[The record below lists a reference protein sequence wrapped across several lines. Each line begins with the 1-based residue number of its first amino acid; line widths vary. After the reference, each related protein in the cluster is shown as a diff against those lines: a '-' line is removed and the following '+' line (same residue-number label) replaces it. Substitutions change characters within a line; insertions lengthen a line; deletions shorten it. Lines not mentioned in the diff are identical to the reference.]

1 MTGTILVVEDEP
13 IAAMDLQESL
23 ERMGHAVV
31 GIVASG
37 DEVPTAVL
45 SLRPDVVIMDIH
57 LKSYIDGIDAAA
69 RLRLL
74 SSVPVIYVTAYPAR
88 SLMDRAM
95 KTAPVAY
102 LEKPID
108 ESLLRSCIEKA
119 LSDLQPA

>member
-23 ERMGHAVV
+23 ERMGHAVA

-37 DEVPTAVL
+37 DEVPAAVL
-45 SLRPDVVIMDIH
+45 SLRPDLVIMDIH
-57 LKSYIDGIDAAA
+57 LKSYIDGIDAVS

-74 SSVPVIYVTAYPAR
+74 SDVPVIYVTAYPAR
-88 SLMDRAM
+88 SLMERAM
-95 KTAPVAY
+95 KSAPAAY

-108 ESLLRSCIEKA
+108 ESLLRAGIEKA
-119 LSDLQPA
+119 LSGLQPA

>member
-1 MTGTILVVEDEP
+1 MTGTILIVEDEP
-13 IAAMDLQESL
+13 LAAMDLQESL

-31 GIVASG
+31 GIVSSG
-37 DEVPTAVL
+37 DEVPGAVL

-74 SSVPVIYVTAYPAR
+74 SNVPVIYVTAYPAR
-88 SLMDRAM
+88 SLLDRAM
-95 KTAPVAY
+95 KTSPAAY

-108 ESLLRSCIEKA
+108 ESLLRSSVEKA
-119 LSDLQPA
+119 LSEPQPA

>member
-13 IAAMDLQESL
+13 IAAMDMQESL

-31 GIVASG
+31 GIIATG
-37 DEVPTAVL
+37 DEVPAAVL

-57 LKSYIDGIDAAA
+57 LKSYIDGIDAVS

-74 SSVPVIYVTAYPAR
+74 SDVPVIYVTAYPAR
-88 SLMDRAM
+88 SLLDRAM
-95 KTAPVAY
+95 KTAPAAY

-108 ESLLRSCIEKA
+108 ESLLRASIEKA
-119 LSDLQPA
+119 LSDPQPA